1 EMNSM
6 SEVKRRTAGI
16 YAILI
21 LMLVV
26 AFIWFID
33 GLLHLNIIEMT
44 GLEVLFGAIFLG
56 IRYIFLLLL
65 GATLTVEFFIIMGYF
80 MLVWGIL
87 NVLMAFL
94 LVSTMANWARIA
106 TIGITVVGII
116 VAAISLGV
124 FAGIISLIIAAYL
137 SGSGHLFKQA
147 E

>member
-1 EMNSM
+1 
-6 SEVKRRTAGI
+6 
-16 YAILI
+16 
-21 LMLVV
+21 
-26 AFIWFID
+26 
-33 GLLHLNIIEMT
+33 IEMT
-44 GLEVLFGAIFLG
+44 GLEVLFGAILLG

>member
-1 EMNSM
+1 M
-6 SEVKRRTAGI
+6 SEGIRRTAGI

-33 GLLHLNIIEMT
+33 GLIHLNILEMA
-44 GLEVLFGAIFLG
+44 GLEVLVGAIFLG
-56 IRYIFLLLL
+56 LRYIFLLLL
-65 GATLTVEFFIIMGYF
+65 GVTLTVEFFMIMGYL

-87 NVLMAFL
+87 NVLMAFA

-116 VAAISLGV
+116 VAAISLGI
-124 FAGIISLIIAAYL
+124 FAGIISLIVAAYL
-137 SGSGHLFKQA
+137 SGSGHLFQQA
-147 E
+147 K